1 MVRKPGDVEKS
12 LVKKGFQRKEGDHHY
27 FNYYTKA
34 GKKSMVFTK
43 TSHSAKEIDDSL
55 LGKMAGQ
62 CKLTRQYFDQ
72 LIDCPLDRDAYERK
86 LIEGGFV
93 EATPIATQSTKS

>member
-1 MVRKPGDVEKS
+1 
-12 LVKKGFQRKEGDHHY
+12 
-27 FNYYTKA
+27 
-34 GKKSMVFTK
+34 MVFTK

-93 EATPIATQSTKS
+93 EAPPIATQSTTA